1 MTKHELR
8 TLYLEKRKL
17 LTEAEVKS
25 ASECIF
31 SRFSVA
37 FPVTAGQ
44 KFHVFIS
51 ISKFN
56 EVHTAPFINEL
67 WEKGARVFVPKM
79 LDGEIISV
87 EIFPDTEMIQ
97 NSWGIREPESN
108 KDARVKDFDYIITPL
123 LYCDRSGGRVGY
135 GKGFYDRFFATLEPN
150 CSKVGVGFFAPG
162 LPVADLTKED
172 VPLDYLVTP
181 DEILSFRIGC

>member
-1 MTKHELR
+1 MTKRELR

-17 LTEAEVKS
+17 LTEAEVKT
-25 ASECIF
+25 ASERIF
-31 SRFSVA
+31 LRCREA

-51 ISKFN
+51 INKFN
-56 EVHTAPFINEL
+56 EVNTAPFINDL
-67 WEKGARVFVPKM
+67 WEKEARVFVPKM

-87 EIFPDTEMIQ
+87 EIFPDTKMIK
-97 NSWGIREPESN
+97 NSWGISEPESN
-108 KDARVKDFDYIITPL
+108 RDSGVTDFDYIITPL
-123 LYCDRSGGRVGY
+123 LYCDSNGGRVGY

-150 CSKVGVGFFAPG
+150 CRKVGVGFFAPE
-162 LPVADLTKED
+162 LPVTDLTKED

-181 DEILSFRIGC
+181 DEILSFNIGC